1 MAAITVTSRGPVAWL
16 TLNQPERRNPL
27 DTQTCLDLAAALA
40 ELGRN
45 ATTRVV
51 VITGA
56 GKVFSAGADIRE
68 FRETG
73 TFEDRAEY
81 GARIDLCRALARL
94 GKPSI
99 AAVNGHALGAG
110 AGLVSWC
117 DLAVASDRA
126 RFGYPEIDR
135 GISVGVTAVALLRLV
150 GRKRA
155 TQLALLGE
163 SISAAEAERFGLINW
178 VVPADQL
185 EPRVNE
191 VAGALAAK
199 SPIALRLC
207 REVLWTVEDV
217 EYWKALEVA
226 RDLRVLSRTS
236 ADARE
241 GTLAFLEKRPPVWHG
256 R

>member
-1 MAAITVTSRGPVAWL
+1 MMRIIVEARGPVTWL
-16 TLNQPERRNPL
+16 TLNQPDRRNPL
-27 DTQTCLDLAAALA
+27 DTQTCLDLAAALGA
-40 ELGRN
+40 IRRDDSV
-45 ATTRVV
+45 RVV

-56 GKVFSAGADIRE
+56 GRVFSAGADIRE
-68 FRETG
+68 FKETS
-73 TFEDRAEY
+73 TFEDREEY

-94 GKPSI
+94 GKPSL

-126 RFGYPEIDR
+126 RFGYPEVDR

-155 TQLALLGE
+155 TRLSLMGE
-163 SISAAEAERFGLINW
+163 QISAAEAERFGLVNW
-178 VVPADQL
+178 VVPPEDL
-185 EPRVNE
+185 EAKVGE
-191 VAGALAAK
+191 ITAALAAK
-199 SPIALRLC
+199 SPVALRLC
-207 REVLWTVEDV
+207 REVLWTVEDL

-226 RDLRVLSRTS
+226 RDIRVLSRTT

-241 GTLAFLEKRPPVWHG
+241 GTLAFLEKRTPVWQG

>member
-27 DTQTCLDLAAALA
+27 DTQTCLDLTAALA
-40 ELGRN
+40 EVGRD
-45 ATTRVV
+45 AATRVV

-68 FRETG
+68 FKETG
-73 TFEDRAEY
+73 AFEDRAEY

-94 GKPSI
+94 GKPSL

-117 DLAVASDRA
+117 DLAVAADHA

-163 SISAAEAERFGLINW
+163 SISAAEAPMIDRMSGSF
-178 VVPADQL
+178 
-185 EPRVNE
+185 
-191 VAGALAAK
+191 
-199 SPIALRLC
+199 S
-207 REVLWTVEDV
+207 
-217 EYWKALEVA
+217 
-226 RDLRVLSRTS
+226 
-236 ADARE
+236 
-241 GTLAFLEKRPPVWHG
+241 
-256 R
+256 